1 MKLDVF
7 EKALVY
13 AMQKHHGMR
22 RKAEDIPYLLH
33 PMEVAVIAASMTND
47 PDILAACL
55 LHDTVEDTDTSLEEI
70 KTLFGPRIHAYVA
83 CETENKRHDEPANM
97 TWMIRKEE
105 SLAKLR
111 NTDDINVKIIWLAD
125 KLANIRAF
133 YRSYQKDGDAMWKMF
148 NQSDPAKQAW
158 YYGQVRLL
166 TEDLKDHAAWQ
177 EYSKYLTILFQGGED
192 ETD

>member
-1 MKLDVF
+1 MELDVF

-70 KTLFGPRIHAYVA
+70 KALFGPRIHAYVA

-166 TEDLKDHAAWQ
+166 TEDLKNHAAWQ
-177 EYSKYLTILFQGGED
+177 EYSKYLTILFQGGKD